1 MYAYKHIHF
10 YVYLAIIV
18 KEIINCEGMGKMEG
32 RVSGR
37 STVVTTCSCVKF
49 FKKKTIKKEETIYL
63 KRIQTSRHCFGILK
77 GNLIV
82 IVQMKMHCMVQTC
95 LCVTVTFKM

>member
-10 YVYLAIIV
+10 YVYLAKIV
-18 KEIINCEGMGKMEG
+18 KEIINCGGMGKMEG

-49 FKKKTIKKEETIYL
+49 LKKTIKNRKQYI
-63 KRIQTSRHCFGILK
+63 
-77 GNLIV
+77 
-82 IVQMKMHCMVQTC
+82 
-95 LCVTVTFKM
+95 

>member
-49 FKKKTIKKEETIYL
+49 KKKNY
-63 KRIQTSRHCFGILK
+63 
-77 GNLIV
+77 
-82 IVQMKMHCMVQTC
+82 
-95 LCVTVTFKM
+95 